1 MVSPTFSRNERTT
14 RHVSNLYGLSVGANR
29 LRRSSFDGTARLWD
43 SVTGECLKV
52 FADHKRPVYA
62 LDFSPNGQFLST
74 GSGDGWLYIYDVKV
88 NILHSVQFAP
98 DNFFQDPRKK
108 MVVVCWPRETGGF
121 RDRLAK
127 SIWS

>member
-1 MVSPTFSRNERTT
+1 VVSPTSCRNERTT
-14 RHVSNLYGLSVGANR
+14 RYVSKLYGLFVNANG

-88 NILHSVQFAP
+88 NKYI
-98 DNFFQDPRKK
+98 
-108 MVVVCWPRETGGF
+108 TF
-121 RDRLAK
+121 RIVR
-127 SIWS
+127 S